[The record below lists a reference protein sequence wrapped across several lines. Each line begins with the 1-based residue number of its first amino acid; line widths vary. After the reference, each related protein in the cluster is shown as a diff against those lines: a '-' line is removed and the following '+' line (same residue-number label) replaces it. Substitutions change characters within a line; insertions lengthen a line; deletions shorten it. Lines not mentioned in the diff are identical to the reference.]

1 MVATMTFIPRHG
13 TRLRRGDA
21 RAWEQRPSV
30 AKVIVNGLGG
40 FPTTDD
46 NSRSVSAAEERRHR

>member
-1 MVATMTFIPRHG
+1 MVATMTFVPRHG
-13 TRLRRGDA
+13 TRVRGYA

-30 AKVIVNGLGG
+30 ATVILGG
-40 FPTTDD
+40 FPNTDD

>member
-1 MVATMTFIPRHG
+1 MVATMTFVPRHG
-13 TRLRRGDA
+13 TRVRRGAA
-21 RAWEQRPSV
+21 RAWEQRPL
-30 AKVIVNGLGG
+30 AKVIVTSLGG